1 MNIRE
6 LINSMPVL
14 AKALVLSAI
23 LGGAWACFSYL
34 HWEHTPQTSRCE
46 CVEWNLTGTQCA
58 RCCNACIN
66 SKNWTEEELKLLEV
80 DCKCGENCGCANCC
94 PGN

>member
-6 LINSMPVL
+6 LVNSMPVL

-23 LGGAWACFSYL
+23 LGAGWACFSYL
-34 HWEHTPQTSRCE
+34 HWEHTPTSHNCE
-46 CVEWNLTGTQCA
+46 CADCSTQ
-58 RCCNACIN
+58 CCNACIN
-66 SKNWTEEELKLLEV
+66 SKNWTEEELKLLEAG
-80 DCKCGENCGCANCC
+80 CECGENCGCANCC

>member
-1 MNIRE
+1 MCLIIPLKNKKGNIMNIRE

-34 HWEHTPQTSRCE
+34 HWEHTPTSSNCE
-46 CVEWNLTGTQCA
+46 CTGCSLY
-58 RCCNACIN
+58 CCVACLD
-66 SKNWTEEELKLLEV
+66 TDGEGD
-80 DCKCGENCGCANCC
+80 DCKCGGDCTCANCC